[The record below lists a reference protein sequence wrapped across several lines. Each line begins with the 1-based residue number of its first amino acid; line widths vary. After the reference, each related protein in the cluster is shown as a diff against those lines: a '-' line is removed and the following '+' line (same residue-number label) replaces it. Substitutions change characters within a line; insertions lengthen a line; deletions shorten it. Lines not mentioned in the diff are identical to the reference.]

1 MARKVNTKNVAIAL
15 ASLGHDARLSV
26 YRLLVRAGHEGLT
39 VGEISE
45 QLDLPASTLAHH
57 LKSLVLAGLVE
68 QEKRGREVFNKPDF
82 EAMSAVTAFLK
93 DECCS
98 GVSKNSDAA

>member
-1 MARKVNTKNVAIAL
+1 MAKKLKTEYVAMAL
-15 ASLGHDARLSV
+15 ASLGHEARLSV

-39 VGEISE
+39 VGEISD

-57 LKSLVLAGLVE
+57 LKALVQAGLVK
-68 QEKRGREVFNKPDF
+68 QEKQGREVFNKPDF

-93 DECCS
+93 DNCCT